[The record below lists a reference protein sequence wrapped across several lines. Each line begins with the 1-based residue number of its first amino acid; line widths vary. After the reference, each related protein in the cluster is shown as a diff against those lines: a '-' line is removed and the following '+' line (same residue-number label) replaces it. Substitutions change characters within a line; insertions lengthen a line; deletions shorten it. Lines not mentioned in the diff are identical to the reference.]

1 MSAAPDDGERIVTTF
16 AGNEGDGTRHRRL
29 SRLSRR
35 QNRAGIAA
43 LVTAVL
49 VGGAL
54 TVLSWPSSPSAGA
67 AFAALSPFAVPGR
80 GADVPFVEQEAESA
94 PTTGTVLAADRH
106 YGTLPAEASGRR
118 AVTLDQVGE
127 YVEFT
132 LTEPADAVS
141 FRYSIPDSPDG
152 TGRNATLDVRA
163 GDAVTAVPVT
173 SRYGWFY
180 GEFPFTNTPGADPH
194 HFYDEARTLLGR
206 TYPAGTKVRLQ
217 VSSLARSPAFTIDL
231 ADFELVGEPAAK
243 PADALDVVADFGA
256 DPSGKADATARF
268 QAAVDAGRAEDR
280 PVYVPPGTFTLTGH
294 VVVDHVTL
302 QGAGPWYS
310 VLGGRGVG
318 IFGRA
323 TSANVTVRDLAVLG
337 DITQRDITQRD
348 DARTSA
354 FGGSLSDSVID
365 DVWLQHTQ
373 GGAWLD
379 GPMDSLVIRN
389 SRILDQ
395 TADGVNF
402 HRGVT
407 NSRVENTLVRNTGDD
422 GLAMWSDGLPDTGS
436 AFVHNTVVAPVLAD
450 NIAVYGGQDITVSD
464 NVVADTV
471 TNGGGLHV
479 ANRLDGVRGTT
490 AVSGTFTLARNT
502 LIRAGNADTNWNFG
516 VGALWF
522 DALNEPLAGARVN
535 VTATDIIDSSYAAIQ
550 VVEGTISGL
559 TFSDVVIA
567 GTGTYALQL
576 QAPGAATFDHVT
588 ATGIAQPTPIY
599 RCPTTAFPI
608 SQGTGNAG
616 WSTEIPA
623 CGAWPDPQWRD
634 GFTAPA
640 RTPPAPSPSSSPT
653 VAPTVALPPATTKP
667 TGTTKTKTTAPKPV
681 NTTTNVARGRS
692 VRESGHTQVYAGSNV
707 TDGSATSY
715 WEGPPNAFPATV
727 TVDLGKATTLG
738 RVVLKLPALP
748 DWNSRVQTLT
758 VAGSAD
764 GRTYTTL
771 VGSGRYTFDAAKA
784 NRVTLRFARTEKRYL
799 KVSIT
804 ANAGWPAGQLSEV
817 EAYGG

>member
-1 MSAAPDDGERIVTTF
+1 
-16 AGNEGDGTRHRRL
+16 
-29 SRLSRR
+29 
-35 QNRAGIAA
+35 
-43 LVTAVL
+43 
-49 VGGAL
+49 
-54 TVLSWPSSPSAGA
+54 
-67 AFAALSPFAVPGR
+67 
-80 GADVPFVEQEAESA
+80 
-94 PTTGTVLAADRH
+94 
-106 YGTLPAEASGRR
+106 
-118 AVTLDQVGE
+118 
-127 YVEFT
+127 
-132 LTEPADAVS
+132 
-141 FRYSIPDSPDG
+141 
-152 TGRNATLDVRA
+152 
-163 GDAVTAVPVT
+163 
-173 SRYGWFY
+173 
-180 GEFPFTNTPGADPH
+180 
-194 HFYDEARTLLGR
+194 
-206 TYPAGTKVRLQ
+206 
-217 VSSLARSPAFTIDL
+217 
-231 ADFELVGEPAAK
+231 
-243 PADALDVVADFGA
+243 
-256 DPSGKADATARF
+256 
-268 QAAVDAGRAEDR
+268 
-280 PVYVPPGTFTLTGH
+280 
-294 VVVDHVTL
+294 
-302 QGAGPWYS
+302 
-310 VLGGRGVG
+310 
-318 IFGRA
+318 
-323 TSANVTVRDLAVLG
+323 
-337 DITQRDITQRD
+337 
-348 DARTSA
+348 
-354 FGGSLSDSVID
+354 
-365 DVWLQHTQ
+365 
-373 GGAWLD
+373 
-379 GPMDSLVIRN
+379 
-389 SRILDQ
+389 
-395 TADGVNF
+395 
-402 HRGVT
+402 
-407 NSRVENTLVRNTGDD
+407 
-422 GLAMWSDGLPDTGS
+422 
-436 AFVHNTVVAPVLAD
+436 
-450 NIAVYGGQDITVSD
+450 
-464 NVVADTV
+464 
-471 TNGGGLHV
+471 
-479 ANRLDGVRGTT
+479 
-490 AVSGTFTLARNT
+490 
-502 LIRAGNADTNWNFG
+502 
-516 VGALWF
+516 
-522 DALNEPLAGARVN
+522 

-715 WEGPPNAFPATV
+715 WEGP
-727 TVDLGKATTLG
+727 
-738 RVVLKLPALP
+738 
-748 DWNSRVQTLT
+748 VQTLT